1 MHWKIPDCRGFIP
14 VYRGLAR
21 LRAIVV
27 GMMDKKVIGRGVMI
41 SSGCTISRAA
51 RLDIGQNTWIK
62 ENVEIGGFVIIGSN
76 VIIGCR
82 TRIDGKGRVL
92 IGSNTH
98 IGRDVDIYSHRHI
111 LDDPET
117 MVNNSKEELE
127 QTSVGTNVM
136 VYEKCGIMAGG
147 SR

>member
-1 MHWKIPDCRGFIP
+1 M
-14 VYRGLAR
+14 R
-21 LRAIVV
+21 LSTLESYCSRND
-27 GMMDKKVIGRGVMI
+27 GQKSNRKGVMI

-51 RLDIGQNTWIK
+51 RLDIGKIWIK
-62 ENVEIGGFVIIGSN
+62 ENVEIGGFVIIGN

-117 MVNNSKEELE
+117 MVNNSKK
-127 QTSVGTNVM
+127 SWND
-136 VYEKCGIMAGG
+136 KCWDKCDGL
-147 SR
+147 